1 MGQDA
6 VLMLPTGSTPIGIY
20 RELVEM
26 HKAGEVSF
34 KRVKTFNLDEY
45 YPMKPDSSHSC
56 T

>member
-6 VLMLPTGSTPIGIY
+6 VLVLPTGSTPINVY
-20 RELVEM
+20 KELVRM
-26 HKAGEVSF
+26 HQAGDVSF

-45 YPMKPDSSHSC
+45 YPMKPDSIHSC